1 MEQKMIIG
9 VTGPKGRLGSEL
21 VGQGASPL
29 YCDLRNPKQITREI
43 DKVDPDII
51 INCASKSDV
60 DWCELNSDAAWQANL
75 TTVVN
80 LHGVWKGP
88 LIHISTDYIF
98 DGKGGPYTEIHPI
111 LDAAI
116 NEYGSSKE
124 SAETYLRCMQ
134 DVHIVRTSMLYG
146 STVKKDFVTAILGK
160 LLAKGEPTQ
169 FNVVSTLWGTPTYIP
184 HLASALLDYCV
195 FEPKPDI
202 LNIAGADY
210 VSRYTWAMLIAD
222 AWNADS
228 NLILETD
235 LVNTV
240 AKCPKKAGLSTE
252 LAVKLGIPIHSLMDG
267 LLALKE
273 AQKY

>member
-1 MEQKMIIG
+1 
-9 VTGPKGRLGSEL
+9 
-21 VGQGASPL
+21 
-29 YCDLRNPKQITREI
+29 
-43 DKVDPDII
+43 
-51 INCASKSDV
+51 
-60 DWCELNSDAAWQANL
+60 
-75 TTVVN
+75 
-80 LHGVWKGP
+80 
-88 LIHISTDYIF
+88 
-98 DGKGGPYTEIHPI
+98 
-111 LDAAI
+111 
-116 NEYGSSKE
+116 
-124 SAETYLRCMQ
+124 
-134 DVHIVRTSMLYG
+134 MLYG